1 MKIRLSVSSAII
13 LFGVITAVGLTAIL
27 LTSGYALQQL
37 RVGGPLYSQIKLG
50 NDLVADIL
58 PPPEYV
64 IESYLEAT
72 LALRDPSTVAA
83 RRERLVQLHKDYDE
97 RRDFWSKSD
106 LERSIKSKLTI
117 ASDAEVQR
125 FWAII
130 ERELLPAVGRKDVDA
145 GEAAYA
151 KLAPVY
157 AAHRTII
164 DDIVKQTNDEN
175 TALEAAAA
183 QRVTMF
189 SYLVWIVSAVVVTII
204 AGGIFGIA
212 FGVIR
217 PVVAMT
223 SVMRMLAE
231 GKLDTAIPS
240 ASRKDEI
247 GEMAKAVEVFKNN
260 AVENGHLVEQQK
272 KSAADADRMKREAML
287 EMAETVERETSTSV
301 ESVSSATRS
310 IDVAAQGLAV
320 LATNLSSDSQA
331 VAAASEQSLASAQT
345 VSAAAEQLTAS
356 IREIGVQIAR
366 ASSVTATA
374 VRTGHRA
381 QDTIQSLSTVVSNIS
396 EMSANIG
403 KIASQTNLLAL
414 NATIEAARAGEAGRG
429 FAVVASEVK
438 SLSGQTAKSTEE
450 INRLVEEIEAATEAA
465 VKSVGQIGTE
475 IEEVDRVANS
485 IAAAIEEQG
494 AATQEIARSVDQSA
508 QASREVST
516 RIVSVSG
523 GARDVSARASE
534 VQAAIANASS
544 DIVALRSTLVRVV
557 RTSSEDADRREFP
570 RFRVDVPVT
579 ISTARNGRAV
589 STLLDVSEG
598 GARID
603 DIPGL
608 VIGDSC
614 NLHLDEISA
623 PVPFVVKDRSGEHLQ
638 LEMITESEVKEPYV
652 KWVQSRVSRSV
663 AA

>member
-1 MKIRLSVSSAII
+1 MKIRLSVSSAIV
-13 LFGVITAVGLTAIL
+13 LFGIVTAVGLAAVL

-72 LALRDPSTVAA
+72 LVLQDPSTASA

-97 RRDFWSKSD
+97 RRDFWNKSD
-106 LERSIKSKLTI
+106 LEESLKSRLTM

-130 ERELLPAVGRKDVDA
+130 ERELLPAVASKDIKA
-145 GEAAYA
+145 GENAYA
-151 KLAPVY
+151 KLGPVY
-157 AAHRTII
+157 AAHRSII
-164 DDIVKQTNDEN
+164 DDIVKHTNDEN

-183 QRVTMF
+183 QRVTLF
-189 SYLVWIVSAVVVTII
+189 SYLVWIVSGAVVTIV

-217 PVVAMT
+217 PVIAMT
-223 SVMRMLAE
+223 SAMRMLAE

-260 AVENGHLVEQQK
+260 AVENRRLVEQQE

-287 EMAETVERETSTSV
+287 QMAETVERETSNSV

-320 LATNLSSDSQA
+320 LATSLSSDSQA

-356 IREIGVQIAR
+356 IHEIGAQIAR

-381 QDTIQSLSTVVSNIS
+381 GETIQSLSTVVLRIS

-465 VKSVGQIGTE
+465 VKSVVQIGTE

-494 AATQEIARSVDQSA
+494 TATQEIARSVDQSA
-508 QASREVST
+508 QSSREVST
-516 RIVSVSG
+516 RIVNVSE
-523 GARDVSARASE
+523 GARDVSARASDMQE
-534 VQAAIANASS
+534 AIANAST
-544 DIVALRSTLVRVV
+544 DILALRSILVRVV
-557 RTSSEDADRREFP
+557 RTSSNDADRREFP
-570 RFRVDVPVT
+570 RFRVDAPVA
-579 ISTARNGRAV
+579 ISDSRSMRAS

-598 GARID
+598 GARIVA
-603 DIPGL
+603 IPGFA
-608 VIGDSC
+608 IGDRC
-614 NLHLDEISA
+614 NLQIDGINGS
-623 PVPFVVKDRSGEHLQ
+623 VPFVVKDQSGEQLQ
-638 LEMITESEVKEPYV
+638 LEMIAEHDIREKYV
-652 KWVQSRVSRSV
+652 RWVQVQAPRRV